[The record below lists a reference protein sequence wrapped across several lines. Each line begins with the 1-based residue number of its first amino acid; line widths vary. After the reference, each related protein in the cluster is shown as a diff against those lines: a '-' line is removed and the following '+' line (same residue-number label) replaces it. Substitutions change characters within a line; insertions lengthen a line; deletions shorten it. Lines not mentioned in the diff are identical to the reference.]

1 MKGHKLFTNKSHSE
15 KITSEALLS
24 AWSLF
29 ITSGRISRV
38 FRIEI
43 PDLSEVDVRNEEKV
57 QLVSYRNN
65 K

>member
-1 MKGHKLFTNKSHSE
+1 M
-15 KITSEALLS
+15 
-24 AWSLF
+24 
-29 ITSGRISRV
+29 